1 MSSLKTL
8 KSKKG
13 QVTIF
18 IIIAIIIIAAVLL
31 FLFLSGTFTKG
42 LFPEAKEAQQKFL
55 GCVELKTRNALSIA
69 GMQAGYLELPSF
81 EAGSSYMPFSNYFN
95 FIGSK
100 VPYWFYVSGNGIANK
115 QMPSQS
121 EIEKQ
126 ISEWLEEEIS
136 DCIPNIE
143 STDMIFEGNPSVTT
157 SITDNSVNLEI
168 YFPLKVTKGESTSI
182 IEKHSTSVKTKFG
195 SLYSDAKKIFDS
207 ENTELFLEEY
217 SIDFLNLYVPTTKF
231 ELSCAP
237 KIWQVSE
244 VENNLKDALSA
255 NVPMIK
261 FKGSYYSLSKP

>member
-1 MSSLKTL
+1 
-8 KSKKG
+8 
-13 QVTIF
+13 
-18 IIIAIIIIAAVLL
+18 
-31 FLFLSGTFTKG
+31 
-42 LFPEAKEAQQKFL
+42 
-55 GCVELKTRNALSIA
+55 
-69 GMQAGYLELPSF
+69 
-81 EAGSSYMPFSNYFN
+81 MPFSNYFN